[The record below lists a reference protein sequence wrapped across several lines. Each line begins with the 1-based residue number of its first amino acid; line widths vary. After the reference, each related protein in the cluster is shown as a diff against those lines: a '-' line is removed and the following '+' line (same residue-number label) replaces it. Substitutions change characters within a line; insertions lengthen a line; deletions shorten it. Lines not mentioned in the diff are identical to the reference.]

1 MPLKCLSIWSY
12 RPTAVI
18 RGAACRPDRE
28 EACCNGC
35 CDEPGTTRLNP
46 RAPTAHRVPAGWRMA
61 PGLESARE
69 TRSRGAAQMLRQGEE
84 SLWGLHSDVKRMR
97 HPGDLRI
104 RECPMCRPSGAGA
117 RASLGGA
124 NLAAMARR
132 AYACAAVGGASVPC
146 VCAHH
151 STGAMG
157 AGAVAGAGAGPG
169 LAPELLRRGG
179 SAWFAAV
186 RSGNQL
192 PCNFGM
198 GLHF

>member
-1 MPLKCLSIWSY
+1 MLQRMLRRARHNQAESS
-12 RPTAVI
+12 RA
-18 RGAACRPDRE
+18 DR
-28 EACCNGC
+28 ASRASRVANG
-35 CDEPGTTRLNP
+35 TRT
-46 RAPTAHRVPAGWRMA
+46 RI
-61 PGLESARE
+61 SARDPPRCRE
-69 TRSRGAAQMLRQGEE
+69 MLRQGEE

-186 RSGNQL
+186 RSGNFREYPISL
-192 PCNFGM
+192 VNFFE
-198 GLHF
+198 LVWKKVN